1 MKLKTCCFTLRYA
14 STRIV
19 QQSNNWYM
27 NAEFTVNQ
35 LSFATTLFCDEPEIN
50 WFVNQALSTHVFHYN
65 YYGKYGSTARN
76 IRKRRGFCD
85 PRENFSYANYRKWFT
100 VFCIKHWT
108 AFLYKIN
115 IIVILLIVRRLQ
127 GKSKRFNS
135 AFSPASGFFEYLDM
149 NNFFR
154 LLDKLGEEVYDS
166 LNFLQLTSFFF
177 LILPRQDH
185 E

>member
-65 YYGKYGSTARN
+65 YYGKSRP
-76 IRKRRGFCD
+76 RREIFAKKEAFAILAKIS
-85 PRENFSYANYRKWFT
+85 RTRIEWFT

>member
-65 YYGKYGSTARN
+65 YYGKYGSAARN
-76 IRKRRGFCD
+76 IRKNKRLLRFSRKFLV
-85 PRENFSYANYRKWFT
+85 REIKWFT

-177 LILPRQDH
+177 LILPMQDH